1 MWGWEHPWKIQ
12 SVTKV
17 NLQKLTSRKYTRIN
31 KHQMPSNEDVQDL
44 YTENNKILLTEIQ
57 EVLNK

>member
-1 MWGWEHPWKIQ
+1 
-12 SVTKV
+12 
-17 NLQKLTSRKYTRIN
+17 
-31 KHQMPSNEDVQDL
+31 MPSNKANENVQDL